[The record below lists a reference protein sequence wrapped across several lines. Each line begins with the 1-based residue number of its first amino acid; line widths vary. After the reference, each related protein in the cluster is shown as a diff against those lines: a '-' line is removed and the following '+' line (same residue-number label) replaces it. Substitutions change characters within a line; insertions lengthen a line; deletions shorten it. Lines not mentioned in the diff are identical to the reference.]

1 MPTLVASEIAWEK
14 LKVSQVCTENKAS
27 KIYLQ
32 DVSRHLVFLTFSQ
45 SLLVKSI
52 YENSRKV
59 EKNLIFDKVI
69 AI

>member
-1 MPTLVASEIAWEK
+1 MPTLVASEITWEK
-14 LKVSQVCTENKAS
+14 LKVSQVCTENKAA

-32 DVSRHLVFLTFSQ
+32 DVSIHLVFLTFSQ

-52 YENSRKV
+52 YENSRKI